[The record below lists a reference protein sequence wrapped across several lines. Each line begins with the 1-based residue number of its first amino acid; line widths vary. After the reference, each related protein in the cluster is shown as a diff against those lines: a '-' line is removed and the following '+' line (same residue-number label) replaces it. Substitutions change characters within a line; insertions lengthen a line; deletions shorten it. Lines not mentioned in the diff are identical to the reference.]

1 MRLYKQE
8 LKRLFLSARVK
19 VIFLSAIVLSLL
31 LALLPSEF
39 SDANVPDEQGNI
51 HPLHGVEAIKYI
63 EEISSSGNGEVTPDR
78 LKEALQTYQD
88 LYYEYGVDPLESSDF
103 PLDVYW
109 EQIRPIRPLLRM
121 IAIAYGTNMKDADLM
136 SLHPD
141 DMDRFYEACEL
152 RLVNVMES
160 DYILKDADFIRK
172 ATTIYDNVKKPFI
185 VSQGYTRDAFDYI
198 SLTIFMLVLLS
209 SVMAAPVFS
218 ERYASGED
226 SVIRCTEF
234 GRGKIVRT
242 TLMAVFTISSLMYFM
257 GIGIHLLVSDMIFG
271 TDTLR
276 ESVQD
281 LYTVYSL
288 PALNLFELQII
299 LALTG
304 WLCCITVT
312 FMATCISAFTQ
323 EASTAM
329 VLSIIMVFLPIIIF
343 AGIGTVSWILAMFPA
358 ASEGLNNNMLY
369 SLLDLRFLRMGG
381 NVFWYPMVLVIA
393 NLIEIP
399 LFGIISN
406 YAYSRHQ
413 VR

>member
-39 SDANVPDEQGNI
+39 SDANVPDTQGNI
-51 HPLHGVEAIKYI
+51 HPLHGIEAIKFI

-88 LYYEYGVDPLESSDF
+88 LYYEYGADPLGSSDF

-109 EQIRPIRPLLRM
+109 EEVRPIRPLQRM

-136 SLHPD
+136 SLHLD

-160 DYILKDADFIRK
+160 DDILKDADFIRE

-185 VSQGYTRDAFDYI
+185 VSQGYTREAFDYI
-198 SLTIFMLVLLS
+198 SLTIFMLVILS
-209 SVMAAPVFS
+209 AVMAAPVFS
-218 ERYASGED
+218 ERYASSED

-234 GRGKIVRT
+234 GRGKMVRT
-242 TLMAVFTISSLMYFM
+242 TLAAMFTISSLMYFI

-276 ESVQD
+276 ESVQV

-288 PALNLFELQII
+288 PAINLFELQIV

-304 WLCCITVT
+304 WLCCIAVT
-312 FMATCISAFTQ
+312 FMATCISTFTQ

-329 VLSIIMVFLPIIIF
+329 VLSIILVFMPTIIF
-343 AGIGTVSWILAMFPA
+343 AGIGTISWILALFPA
-358 ASEGLNNNMLY
+358 ASVGLNNNMLY

-393 NLIEIP
+393 NLIEVP

>member
-63 EEISSSGNGEVTPDR
+63 EEISSSGNGEVTPNR
-78 LKEALQTYQD
+78 LKEALQTYQK
-88 LYYEYGVDPLESSDF
+88 LYNEYGSDPLETSDF

-109 EQIRPIRPLLRM
+109 EQVRPIRPLLRM

-136 SLHPD
+136 SLHPV

-152 RLVNVMES
+152 RLANVMES
-160 DYILKDADFIRK
+160 DDMLKGADIIRK
-172 ATTIYDNVKKPFI
+172 ATRIFDNVKKPFV

-198 SLTIFMLVLLS
+198 SLTIFMLVILS
-209 SVMAAPVFS
+209 AVMTAPVFA

-234 GRGKIVRT
+234 GRGKMVRT
-242 TLMAVFTISSLMYFM
+242 TLMAVFTISSVMYFL
-257 GIGIHLLVSDMIFG
+257 GIGVHLLVSDMIFG
-271 TDTLR
+271 MDTLK
-276 ESVQD
+276 ESMQV
-281 LYTVYSL
+281 LYSVYSL
-288 PALNLFELQII
+288 PSLNLFELQIV

-304 WLCCITVT
+304 WLCCIAVT
-312 FMATCISAFTQ
+312 FMVTCISTCTQ

-329 VLSIIMVFLPIIIF
+329 VLSIIAVFLPTLIY
-343 AGIGTVSWILAMFPA
+343 AGVGTISWVLALFPA
-358 ASEGLNNNMLY
+358 ASVGLNNNMLY
-369 SLLDLRFLRMGG
+369 SLLDLRFLQIGG
-381 NVFWYPMVLVIA
+381 NVLWYPMVLVIA
-393 NLIEIP
+393 NIIEIP
-399 LFGIISN
+399 IWGFIAN